1 MQRDSSDTGP
11 ARRARFEAVYAEYH
25 TAIYAYVYRRLPE
38 GMADVP
44 DVVAEVFTVA
54 WRRLDALPG
63 GSEVRLWL
71 YGVARRSV
79 ADYRRARQRRLRLV
93 ERLRSDTRTR
103 PTGSDTADGDHDQL
117 SNAIERL
124 PDKDREVL
132 RLVLWDGCSH
142 AEAATMLGCSV
153 HAVAVRLHKAK
164 SRLRQDPQLS
174 RQLQATTT
182 DADPAL
188 DARRR

>member
-1 MQRDSSDTGP
+1 MMPRDSSDNEP

-25 TAIYAYVYRRLPE
+25 TAIHAYVYRRLPE
-38 GMADVP
+38 ATADVP

-54 WRRLDALPG
+54 WRRLDKVPS
-63 GSEVRLWL
+63 GSDARLWL

-79 ADYRRARQRRLRLV
+79 ADYQRGKQRRLRLV
-93 ERLRSDTRTR
+93 DRLRRDTRTQ
-103 PTGSDTADGDHDQL
+103 PTGSDAADRDHDLL
-117 SNAIERL
+117 SDAIERL

-142 AEAATMLGCSV
+142 GEAATMLGCSV

-164 SRLRQDPQLS
+164 SRLRQDPRLA
-174 RQLQATTT
+174 RQLQGTPTER
-182 DADPAL
+182 AL